1 MISKFFTD
9 AATSWPSDR
18 AIPMYWMNRLVRFK
32 LILLGSQVRKA
43 QVKEQVEK
51 QDMSGLRE

>member
-1 MISKFFTD
+1 
-9 AATSWPSDR
+9 
-18 AIPMYWMNRLVRFK
+18 MYWMNRLVRFK